1 MWYWILKHDTF
12 WVLNAQHV
20 SVQCVRPP
28 LTFQSGSYYL
38 QGNSVIIVFTVFR
51 DIFLYC
57 YKCFSVWTFFISVTY
72 HISTPPLNPPPPPH
86 TNIPINRWH
95 TTYVSLARSSRGSRM
110 SDCVRGL
117 LTLRLRK
124 LSEWGKMGSLQG
136 HALMPDQ
143 YFFIWALYVSI
154 IGPSPT
160 VSPRSSLQTCRIGSQ
175 QHYARPPPQ
184 AHPPLL
190 SAHHADTYSQPP
202 NLWWWRTHCT
212 VCDSLSE

>member
-1 MWYWILKHDTF
+1 MFFSLNLLHQCDIPHFYPTPEPTTTTTHKH
-12 WVLNAQHV
+12 
-20 SVQCVRPP
+20 
-28 LTFQSGSYYL
+28 SYKQMAY
-38 QGNSVIIVFTVFR
+38 
-51 DIFLYC
+51 DIR
-57 YKCFSVWTFFISVTY
+57 IS
-72 HISTPPLNPPPPPH
+72 
-86 TNIPINRWH
+86 R
-95 TTYVSLARSSRGSRM
+95 SLIAWESHE
-110 SDCVRGL
+110 CVRGL

-160 VSPRSSLQTCRIGSQ
+160 VSPRSSLQTCHIGSQ

>member
-1 MWYWILKHDTF
+1 MFFSLNLLHQCDIPHFYPTPEPTTTTTHKH
-12 WVLNAQHV
+12 
-20 SVQCVRPP
+20 
-28 LTFQSGSYYL
+28 SYKQMAY
-38 QGNSVIIVFTVFR
+38 
-51 DIFLYC
+51 DIC
-57 YKCFSVWTFFISVTY
+57 IS
-72 HISTPPLNPPPPPH
+72 
-86 TNIPINRWH
+86 R
-95 TTYVSLARSSRGSRM
+95 SLIAWESHE
-110 SDCVRGL
+110 CVRGL